1 MGRHGSRHRGAL
13 RLGRVTIPLTVLA
26 LCALLLAVTGLGVW
40 WWTQRSV
47 TDPIDAAPV
56 SATATVVSSPSCLDD
71 GQTTVHVSGVE
82 QSVESVLDGCGFSA
96 GQRISVEYRA
106 GHPEVVRLAGT
117 TRAGHG
123 STAGTI
129 VSLVILVAGL
139 AAAAGLVALG
149 RAGARRPR
157 DGTVSVA
164 ELRARMAAARSDPRG
179 TASGG
184 TASGGPGSDGTA
196 LSGGASGGTA
206 EGAPAGDT
214 R

>member
-1 MGRHGSRHRGAL
+1 MGRHGSRHRRAL

-71 GQTTVHVSGVE
+71 GQTTVRVSGVE
-82 QSVESVLDGCGFSA
+82 QSVESVLDGCGFSP
-96 GQRISVEYRA
+96 GQRISVEYAA

-123 STAGTI
+123 STTGTI
-129 VSLVILVAGL
+129 VSIVILVAGL
-139 AAAAGLVALG
+139 AAAAGLVALS

-157 DGTVSVA
+157 AGTVSVA
-164 ELRARMAAARSDPRG
+164 ELRARMDAARSDRRSSTG
-179 TASGG
+179 TGGTESGG
-184 TASGGPGSDGTA
+184 TADG
-196 LSGGASGGTA
+196 
-206 EGAPAGDT
+206 AGDT